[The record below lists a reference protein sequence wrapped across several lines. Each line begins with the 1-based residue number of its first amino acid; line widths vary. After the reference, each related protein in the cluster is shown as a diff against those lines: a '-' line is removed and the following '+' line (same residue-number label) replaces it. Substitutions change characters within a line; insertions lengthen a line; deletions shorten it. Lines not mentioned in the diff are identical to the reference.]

1 MEMVFWF
8 GGIFGAILSVIS
20 LFTLSRNPKI
30 GAGLLL
36 VGLALASLLIPSLGL
51 YRETQA
57 YLIVGLVGVG
67 LFLLALFLPARVR
80 GKITTLTVG
89 LVLALYLFAAF
100 NVAQPWN
107 TNPVA
112 LLSNTPQAAT
122 EPAPPV
128 TPGPAPS
135 PAPSETAPAPAPEQP
150 SLTPPPADPGTQP
163 LPESPQPQAPAP
175 EPTPAAPAAPQ
186 ERVGVVSNEAL
197 CPCLLK
203 VNTGIAGAQVR
214 LSRGGTDLGAQSG
227 GEVLFQGLEAGEYTL
242 RVEAA
247 EYQPFEFQLQL
258 RNNRELTVYLLKR

>member
-67 LFLLALFLPARVR
+67 LFLLALFLPARAR

-135 PAPSETAPAPAPEQP
+135 PAPSETAPA
-150 SLTPPPADPGTQP
+150 
-163 LPESPQPQAPAP
+163 
-175 EPTPAAPAAPQ
+175 
-186 ERVGVVSNEAL
+186 
-197 CPCLLK
+197 
-203 VNTGIAGAQVR
+203 
-214 LSRGGTDLGAQSG
+214 
-227 GEVLFQGLEAGEYTL
+227 
-242 RVEAA
+242 
-247 EYQPFEFQLQL
+247 
-258 RNNRELTVYLLKR
+258 